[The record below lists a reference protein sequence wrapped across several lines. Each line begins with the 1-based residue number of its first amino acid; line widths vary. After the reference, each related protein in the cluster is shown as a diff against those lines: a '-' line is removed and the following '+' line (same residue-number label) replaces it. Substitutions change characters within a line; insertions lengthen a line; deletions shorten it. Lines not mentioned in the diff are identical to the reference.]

1 MAVNTLAAKLAHSQ
15 GKTVILD
22 CGGQDVPVSDEML
35 SYVTYVAPNEV
46 ELLEIDPTLDLKLGA
61 YGLEEAVR

>member
-1 MAVNTLAAKLAHSQ
+1 
-15 GKTVILD
+15 
-22 CGGQDVPVSDEML
+22 ML